1 MKERKLCVVREQVVD
16 GWIKLLCFFFF
27 QIQRDRV
34 GVFGKR
40 KKSGD

>member
-16 GWIKLLCFFFF
+16 GWIKLLCFFF